1 MNFPSFIT
9 RAAKSLSFSKTMKF
23 SLFVSLWGLYFLTRM
38 HSPISVVTSATADDA
53 HFIYQGISIVNGQW
67 LGAYNQ
73 WTLIKGSGLPLFLA
87 FNGLIGIPLTLSVAI
102 VYGLSAMFLS
112 KQIGLLVDRQYVSYL
127 ALAFLLLNPYA
138 VPTRV
143 LRDITYAPLTLLVIG
158 FCVLFIRHA
167 ILKRQIEWK
176 TWLLFGLTFF
186 AFWITREEGVW
197 LVPTV
202 VISLATFFFR
212 TLRSPTKTFGGFVVG
227 VLAFGLPFSAV
238 SAMNFLAYKVP
249 VGQEF
254 TQGSFSTA
262 VTKLSSVQEGP
273 DISFV
278 PASKKVRSAISKYI
292 PEFAEMDSYMLST
305 GKTWEEP
312 GCTLM
317 PATCG
322 EIAGGWL
329 PFALRDAAASIG
341 VYSDGENAEIFW
353 SSISREIED
362 LCLKGSLTCKT
373 SPIPYMSAFTQD
385 QIKQIPGVFTNGL
398 GLALGG
404 AKLAPSIPSEPP
416 VSILN
421 SMKYF
426 LGNPKATSYIGED
439 LTTISGWFASEDS
452 DWINVTCPSN
462 QGIQTVIKRNS
473 SVGLKP
479 PGFSGVFD
487 NNRFTVEV
495 PIDQDCVLKND
506 NGAEIIRFDSTNGS
520 VLAGGHPGQ
529 GSLLWIDAVSQS
541 KKWDQDLSRL
551 LLEASRSAFNVCTWL
566 FPFAV
571 IAFFTRLFLHLRKGM
586 RLNWSLDVATAI
598 VLIALFARL
607 SVLTVISVSSFPA
620 FSADYLSPAFQLAQV
635 FILLSLVSC
644 LDLFKSIRASE
655 FLSKNT

>member
-1 MNFPSFIT
+1 MNFPSSIT
-9 RAAKSLSFSKTMKF
+9 RAFKNLSFRKTGKVA
-23 SLFVSLWGLYFLTRM
+23 LFLLWGLYFLTRM

-102 VYGLSAMFLS
+102 VYGLSAIFLS
-112 KQIGLLVDRQYVSYL
+112 KQVGLLVDRNYVSYL
-127 ALAFLLLNPYA
+127 LLAFLLLNPYA

-158 FCVLFIRHA
+158 FCVLFIRRGF
-167 ILKRQIEWK
+167 LKQQIEWK
-176 TWLLFGLTFF
+176 IWFLFGLTFF
-186 AFWITREEGVW
+186 AFWITREEGIW
-197 LVPTV
+197 LIPTV
-202 VISLATFFFR
+202 VISLSTFFLR
-212 TLRSPTKTFGGFVVG
+212 TMKNPMKTFSGFLVG
-227 VLAFGLPFSAV
+227 VLAFGIPFSAI
-238 SAMNFLAYKVP
+238 SAMNYLAYKVP

-254 TQGSFSTA
+254 TQGAFSAA
-262 VTKLSSVQEGP
+262 VTKISSVHEGP
-273 DISFV
+273 EISFV
-278 PASKKVRSAISKYI
+278 PASKEVRIAISKYI
-292 PEFAEMDSYMLST
+292 PEFAKMNSYMLST

-312 GCTLM
+312 GCALM
-317 PATCG
+317 PTTCG

-329 PFALRDAAASIG
+329 PFALRDAAASMG
-341 VYSDGENAEIFW
+341 VYSNGAKAQTFW
-353 SSISREIED
+353 SSISKEID
-362 LCLKGSLTCKT
+362 KLCLKGSLTCKT
-373 SPIPYMSAFTQD
+373 SPIPYMSAFTQG
-385 QIKQIPGVFTNGL
+385 QIEQIPGVFANGL

-404 AKLAPSIPSEPP
+404 ADLAPSIQSEPP

-426 LGNPKATSYIGED
+426 LGNPKATSYAGED

-452 DWINVTCPSN
+452 DWIKVSCPN
-462 QGIQTVIKRNS
+462 KEWVQTAIPRIS

-487 NNRFTVEV
+487 NNRFTVDV
-495 PIDQDCVLKND
+495 HNGQDCVLRKD
-506 NGAEIIRFDSTNGS
+506 NGAEIIRFDSTNAS

-529 GSLLWIDAVSQS
+529 RSLLWIDAVSQS

-551 LLEASRSAFNVCTWL
+551 LLDASRSAFNVCSWL

-571 IAFFTRLFLHLRKGM
+571 MVFFIRVFLHIRKGM
-586 RLNWSLDVATAI
+586 RLNWSIDVAAAI
-598 VLIALFARL
+598 VLIALLARL

-620 FSADYLSPAFQLAQV
+620 FSADYLSPAFQLAQI
-635 FILLSLVSC
+635 FILLSVVSS
-644 LDLFKSIRASE
+644 LDLIKMIRASKS
-655 FLSKNT
+655 LANNT